1 MSIEKNVDIVEEY
14 RNELK
19 MLVEIKEMAE
29 HLSYANRNNFDVRDP
44 IEKVIE
50 NAGEAIIQLAKEFA
64 ENDLLEDEEE
74 NEKLGYAFTWL
85 KKLQSAENDDVREEI
100 LKDWLK
106 EISDSATFKTACQY
120 KDAASLLSSAQ

>member
-106 EISDSATFKTACQY
+106 EISDKKTVEEN
-120 KDAASLLSSAQ
+120 D